1 MRAVMLAAGVG
12 NRLGELGNR
21 PKSLLTFGGRSL
33 LERHLDN
40 LAANGV
46 TKLTLCVGYEAAQIE
61 AHVRH
66 APLPVECV
74 LNPEFRRGSVR
85 SLWTVAQAMTS
96 GEDVLLMDA
105 DVLYAPALLA
115 RLVRSLHPNCFLL
128 DEDFTPGDEPV
139 KICVRSGEIVEFR
152 KKPDPSITFDF
163 CGESVGF
170 FKFSPTCALALMG
183 HCKRYIDEG
192 REDEPYEE
200 VLRDLIL
207 ARSHALGFERTRQL
221 PWLEIDFPEDL
232 VRARDQVLPLLEAT
246 ND

>member
-12 NRLGELGNR
+12 NRLGDLGNR

-33 LERHLDN
+33 LQRHLDN
-40 LAANGV
+40 LAAIEIAG
-46 TKLTLCVGYEAAQIE
+46 LTLCTGYEAAQIE
-61 AHVRH
+61 AHVQG
-66 APLPVECV
+66 APLPVQCV

-85 SLWTVAQAMTS
+85 SLWTVREAMTC
-96 GEDVLLMDA
+96 GDDVLLMDA
-105 DVLYAPALLA
+105 DVLYAPALLT
-115 RLVRSLHPNCFLL
+115 RLVTSTHANCFLL

-139 KICVRSGEIVEFR
+139 KICVREGEIVEFR
-152 KKPDPSITFDF
+152 KKPDPSIAFDF

-170 FKFSPTCALALMG
+170 FKFSSACAQALMQ
-183 HCKRYIDEG
+183 HCKHYIDAG
-192 REDEPYEE
+192 RMDEPYEE

-207 ARSHALGFERTRQL
+207 ARSHALGFELTRRL

-232 VRARDQVLPLLEAT
+232 IRARDRILPLMEAS